1 MMNISKEIAD
11 VIKSMPYLLGG
22 VKFTLVVTAESL
34 VIGTLLGLFIALL
47 RVYGSKVSRKVAT
60 YYCRIIRSLPL
71 LVILFMLFFLGTE
84 FIDFSAFQAAIISLA
99 LHTSAYQSEVFRS
112 AIGSIERGQME
123 AGLALGMSKLQC
135 IFSVIL
141 PQALRISI
149 PYWTNEASILLKDS
163 SLAYVLG
170 TAELMRR
177 GEFISRRLNPL
188 ITYIVVG
195 MMYFI
200 MTFIFTRVMSAMED
214 KCKIPE

>member
-11 VIKSMPYLLGG
+11 MINSMPYLLGG
-22 VKFTLVVTAESL
+22 VKYTLVVTAESL
-34 VIGTLLGLFIALL
+34 FIGTLLGVFIALL
-47 RVYGSKVSRKVAT
+47 RVYGSKVSKKIAT

-71 LVILFMLFFLGTE
+71 LVILFILFFLGTE
-84 FIDFSAFQAAIISLA
+84 VIDFSAFQAAIISLA

-112 AIGSIERGQME
+112 AIGSIKRGQME
-123 AGLALGMSKLQC
+123 AGLALGMSKIQC
-135 IFSVIL
+135 ILFVIL

-200 MTFIFTRVMSAMED
+200 MTFIFTRMMSVMED
-214 KCKIPE
+214 KYKIPE

>member
-11 VIKSMPYLLGG
+11 VIMSMPYLLGG

-34 VIGTLLGLFIALL
+34 LIGTLLGLFIALL
-47 RVYGSKVSRKVAT
+47 RVYGGNVSKKIAT

-84 FIDFSAFQAAIISLA
+84 FIDFSAFGAAIISLA

-188 ITYIVVG
+188 FTYIVVG